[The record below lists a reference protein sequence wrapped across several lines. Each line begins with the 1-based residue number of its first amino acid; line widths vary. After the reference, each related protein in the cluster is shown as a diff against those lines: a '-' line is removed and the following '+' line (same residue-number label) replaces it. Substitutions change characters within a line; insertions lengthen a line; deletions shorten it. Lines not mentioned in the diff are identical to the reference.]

1 MNVRKP
7 RPTAQVNHTEPE
19 RASDTTEMD
28 SFQKFGFGLVYFAVA
43 YFAIHAVVALFR

>member
-7 RPTAQVNHTEPE
+7 RPTSSVNHKTED
-19 RASDTTEMD
+19 RASDTTELD

-43 YFAIHAVVALFR
+43 YFTIHAVVALFR